1 MSTKEQHNETAEA
14 VVEDAAVEET
24 TAAETAAE
32 QAEQAAESASEPSG
46 NEEASE
52 AEAAAED
59 ARYAELQKQ
68 LEEGQQRYLRAQADF
83 DNFRRRTMKEKEELA
98 QYASMKLISQLLPVV
113 DNFERAIAAA
123 GANSDYESLAKGV
136 DMIFRQVIQT
146 LEAEGLT
153 PIEAV
158 GQPFNPEFHQA
169 IMQVE
174 SDEHEEGVVVE
185 EVQKGY
191 MLKDKVLRPA
201 MVKVSG

>member
-1 MSTKEQHNETAEA
+1 MSTQEQHNDA
-14 VVEDAAVEET
+14 VDTVEEEIT
-24 TAAETAAE
+24 EQTAAE
-32 QAEQAAESASEPSG
+32 P
-46 NEEASE
+46 
-52 AEAAAED
+52 EAAAENAQEAGAD
-59 ARYAELQKQ
+59 AAAEDPRLAELAKQ
-68 LEEGQQRYLRAQADF
+68 AEENQQRYLRAQADF

-98 QYASMKLISQLLPVV
+98 QYASMKLVGQLVPII

-123 GANSDYESLAKGV
+123 SSGSDYDSLAKGV
-136 DMIFRQVIQT
+136 DMILRQLSQT
-146 LEAEGLT
+146 LEAEGLKA
-153 PIEAV
+153 IEAV

-174 SDEHEEGVVVE
+174 SEEHEEGIVVE